1 MEAEHTALLYYCETH
16 WLSRG
21 AVLHRVC
28 ELNEERV
35 LFVTDSNN
43 NDDANVFH
51 NGDFTKNIVY
61 LVDIR
66 GCIQKLPGWPPGA
79 RTANGTS
86 LFH

>member
-35 LFVTDSNN
+35 LFVTDNNN
-43 NDDANVFH
+43 NDDANLFH
-51 NGDFTKNIVY
+51 NGDFIKNIVY
-61 LVDIR
+61 FVDI
-66 GCIQKLPGWPPGA
+66 CEKLSNLNKY
-79 RTANGTS
+79 TCKV
-86 LFH
+86 LKLIL